1 MRVPNPFKP
10 WFVYRPGQ
18 FVRRAMRAV
27 RPPANPVQVVELP
40 WGCPIEIDT
49 RDAIGRS
56 VWTAGVHDLA
66 VVEVLFRLADSKKL
80 AVDAGANVGA
90 MTGALA
96 ARAGEVWAF
105 EPHPVVFPRL
115 AANVRR
121 FTDIP
126 GFAPCRLFQAAL
138 SDVESKVHLETPEEF
153 EGNQGTAR
161 VTAGSGTPV
170 DALRLDSLI
179 GEREVEV
186 MKMDVEGHELR
197 VLEGAQQTLAAG
209 RFKHIVFEDHEG
221 PNSPVCR
228 LLREQGYA
236 LFEVGWRLGGP
247 VLAAPGSGAH
257 RAYEAPSYLATR
269 DSDMAWARCGAGGW
283 ECLRVAVAGKS

>member
-1 MRVPNPFKP
+1 MRVPNPLKP

-18 FVRRAMRAV
+18 LLRRVVRTV
-27 RPPANPVQVVELP
+27 RPPENPVQVVDLP
-40 WGCPIEIDT
+40 WGCTIEIDT
-49 RDAIGRS
+49 RESIGRS
-56 VWTAGVHDLA
+56 IWTAGVHDLA

-80 AVDAGANVGA
+80 AIDAGANIGA

-115 AANVRR
+115 AANVKR
-121 FTDIP
+121 FTENP
-126 GFAPCRLFQAAL
+126 GFAPCQLFQAAL
-138 SDVESKVHLETPEEF
+138 SDVETNMCLEEPEEF
-153 EGNQGTAR
+153 TGNQGTAR
-161 VTAGSGTPV
+161 ITVESGTPV
-170 DALRLDSLI
+170 QALRLDSLI
-179 GEREVEV
+179 GEREVGV
-186 MKMDVEGHELR
+186 MKLDVEGHELN
-197 VLEGAQQTLAAG
+197 VLRGAQETLAAE

-221 PNSPVCR
+221 SDSPVCR
-228 LLREQGYA
+228 LLREHGYA

-269 DSDMAWARCGAGGW
+269 VSDEAFARCGSGGW
-283 ECLRVAVAGKS
+283 ECLHAAAGRSR